1 MAPGAVCAYCA
12 KQLLTLLRSIRK
24 RHGHRSNGVLSQCEA
39 EQQTYAT
46 HWYEHWIA
54 WVELLVQYT
63 VLHNSPLLECA
74 TGS

>member
-1 MAPGAVCAYCA
+1 MDTAQMV
-12 KQLLTLLRSIRK
+12 L
-24 RHGHRSNGVLSQCEA
+24 LSQCEA

-74 TGS
+74 TGSSEACLLFGTEWRVGKGDTKRLWTR